1 MGKVE
6 VTLTGPAKI
15 DGRWRKPGETHLV
28 SEEVRSQL
36 IASKVVA
43 GDLDDVAQD
52 VKASGDIRSAIAL
65 ELGRRAVAAAVAER
79 DAHWSTAL
87 DHFQTMAED
96 ERNDAVAA
104 LQSDHLVEVQAIHK
118 RLADANSEVGGLR
131 AKVAE
136 LEAKVTDT
144 QSAKGAVKKA

>member
-1 MGKVE
+1 MEKVE
-6 VTLTGPAKI
+6 VTLIGPAKI
-15 DGRWRKPGETHLV
+15 NGRWRKPGETHLV
-28 SEEVRSQL
+28 SEEVRGQL
-36 IASKVVA
+36 LAAKVVA
-43 GDLDDVAQD
+43 GDLDGVAQD
-52 VKASGDIRSAIAL
+52 ARASGDIRSAIAL

-96 ERNDAVAA
+96 DRDDAIAA
-104 LQSDHLVEVQAIHK
+104 LKADHRAEVQVLEK
-118 RLADANSEVGGLR
+118 RAQGAEAEADGLR

-136 LEAKVTDT
+136 LEAKTPDT